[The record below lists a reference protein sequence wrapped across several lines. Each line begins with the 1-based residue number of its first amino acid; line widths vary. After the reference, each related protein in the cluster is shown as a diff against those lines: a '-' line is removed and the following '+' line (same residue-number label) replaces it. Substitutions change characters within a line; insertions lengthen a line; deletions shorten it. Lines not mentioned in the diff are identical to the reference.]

1 MQDIV
6 QDALDNAEQEARDMD
21 VELDDD
27 EFGDPRIVI
36 VGCGGA
42 GNNTINRLYN
52 IGVDG
57 ADTVA
62 INTDKQHLKMI
73 EADTKILVGKS
84 LTNGLGAGGDP
95 SMGERATEMAQG
107 TIKEVLGDADL
118 VFVTAGMGGGTGTG
132 AAPVVSEIA
141 KEQGAIV
148 VGMVSTPFNV
158 ERARTV
164 KAEEGLEKLREQADS
179 IIVLDNNRL
188 LDYVPNLPIGKAFSV
203 MDQIIA
209 ETVKGISETITQPSL
224 INLDYADMS
233 TIMNQGGV
241 AVMLVGETQDKN
253 KTDEVVKDAMNH
265 PLLDVD
271 YRGASGGLVH
281 ITGGPDLTLKEAEGI
296 ADNITERLEASA
308 NVIWG
313 ARIQEDYKGKV
324 RVMAIMTGVQSAQVL
339 GPTTQ
344 KQADKSRASIEGLD
358 EADFDA
364 SNNVEEIG
372 AAGNGGSAGS
382 SSRSGSGSGSGSRSR
397 SRSSSN
403 AGFGAQSDGGREEVE
418 RQNGVDVIR

>member
-6 QDALDNAEQEARDMD
+6 QDALENEEQEKKMQQD
-21 VELDDD
+21 VDGDN
-27 EFGDPRIVI
+27 FGDPRIVI
-36 VGCGGA
+36 VGAGGA
-42 GNNTINRLYN
+42 GNNTVNRLYN

-57 ADTVA
+57 AETIA

-107 TIKEVLGDADL
+107 TIKEVLGEADL

-132 AAPVVSEIA
+132 AAPVVSKIA

-164 KAEEGLEKLREQADS
+164 KAEEGLENLREEADS

-224 INLDYADMS
+224 INLDYADMTS
-233 TIMNQGGV
+233 IMNQGGV

-253 KTDEVVKDAMNH
+253 KTREVVNDAMNH

-296 ADNITERLEASA
+296 ANNITERLEASA

-313 ARIQEDYKGKV
+313 ARIQENYKGKV

-339 GPTTQ
+339 GPSTQ
-344 KQADKSRASIEGLD
+344 KQADKSRQAIDGVDGVGGQEP
-358 EADFDA
+358 EFDA
-364 SNNVEEIG
+364 SQNV
-372 AAGNGGSAGS
+372 GGDGDFGGTS
-382 SSRSGSGSGSGSRSR
+382 
-397 SRSSSN
+397 
-403 AGFGAQSDGGREEVE
+403 GAQSDGGRSEVE
-418 RQNGVDVIR
+418 QNNGLDVIR

>member
-6 QDALDNAEQEARDMD
+6 KEALERDEAEQKQMD
-21 VELDDD
+21 EQEGDG
-27 EFGDPRIVI
+27 FGDPRIVI

-42 GNNTINRLYN
+42 GNNTVNRLYN

-62 INTDKQHLKMI
+62 INTDKQHLQMI

-95 SMGERATEMAQG
+95 EMGKRATEMAQG
-107 TIKEVLGDADL
+107 TIEEVLGDADL

-132 AAPVVSEIA
+132 AAPVVSNIA
-141 KEQGAIV
+141 KDQGAIV

-164 KAEEGLEKLREQADS
+164 KAEKGLETLRSEADS

-224 INLDYADMS
+224 INLDYADM
-233 TIMNQGGV
+233 TAIMNQGGV

-253 KTDEVVKDAMNH
+253 KTEEVVKDAMNH

-271 YRGASGGLVH
+271 YRGATGGLVH
-281 ITGGPDLTLKEAEGI
+281 ITGGPDLALKEAEGI
-296 ADNITERLEASA
+296 AQNITERLDASA

-313 ARIQEDYKGKV
+313 ARIEEEYKGKV
-324 RVMAIMTGVQSAQVL
+324 RVMAIMTGVKSAQVL

-344 KQADKSRASIEGLD
+344 KQADKSRQALD
-358 EADFDA
+358 DVDDSTFDA
-364 SNNVEEIG
+364 SENVDTEFG
-372 AAGNGGSAGS
+372 DSGGMGGGSGHGGAGGN
-382 SSRSGSGSGSGSRSR
+382 SGGEPDYGHT
-397 SRSSSN
+397 
-403 AGFGAQSDGGREEVE
+403 DGGRDNLEKN
-418 RQNGVDVIR
+418 NGLDVIRPD

>member
-6 QDALDNAEQEARDMD
+6 QDALDNAEEETRSLEDADG
-21 VELDDD
+21 

-42 GNNTINRLYN
+42 GNNTVNRLYN

-57 ADTVA
+57 AETVA
-62 INTDKQHLKMI
+62 INTDKQHLQMV

-132 AAPVVSEIA
+132 AAPVVSSIA

-148 VGMVSTPFNV
+148 VAMVSTPFNV

-164 KAEEGLEKLREQADS
+164 KAEEGLEKLRDEADS

-224 INLDYADMS
+224 INLDYADM
-233 TIMNQGGV
+233 TAIMNQGGV

-253 KTDEVVKDAMNH
+253 KTDEVVRDAMSH

-271 YRGASGGLVH
+271 YRGASGALVH
-281 ITGGPDLTLKEAEGI
+281 ITGGPDLSLSEAEGI
-296 ADNITERLEASA
+296 ADNITERLDASA

-313 ARIQEDYKGKV
+313 ARIREEYKGKV

-344 KQADKSRASIEGLD
+344 KQAEASRAQMEDSD
-358 EADFDA
+358 VSFDA
-364 SNNVEEIG
+364 ADNVKDGGGTG
-372 AAGNGGSAGS
+372 AT
-382 SSRSGSGSGSGSRSR
+382 
-397 SRSSSN
+397 
-403 AGFGAQSDGGREEVE
+403 SDGGHAPREKN
-418 RQNGVDVIR
+418 NGIDVLR

>member
-6 QDALDNAEQEARDMD
+6 NEALERDEQEQQQMED
-21 VELDDD
+21 VDG
-27 EFGDPRIVI
+27 FGDPRIVI
-36 VGCGGA
+36 VGAGGA
-42 GNNTINRLYN
+42 GNNTVNRLYN

-57 ADTVA
+57 AETIA
-62 INTDKQHLKMI
+62 INTDKQHLKMV

-107 TIKEVLGDADL
+107 TIKEVLGGADL

-132 AAPVVSEIA
+132 AAPVISKIA

-148 VGMVSTPFNV
+148 IGMVSTPFNV

-164 KAEEGLEKLREQADS
+164 KAEEGLERLREEADS

-224 INLDYADMS
+224 INLDYADMTS
-233 TIMNQGGV
+233 IMNQGGV

-253 KTDEVVKDAMNH
+253 KTEEVVKDAMNH

-271 YRGASGGLVH
+271 YRGAGGGLVH

-296 ADNITERLEASA
+296 AQNITDRLEASA

-313 ARIQEDYKGKV
+313 ARIQEAYKGKV

-344 KQADKSRASIEGLD
+344 KQANKSRKAIEGVD
-358 EADFDA
+358 DDSFDA
-364 SNNVEEIG
+364 ASNFQ
-372 AAGNGGSAGS
+372 GNQ
-382 SSRSGSGSGSGSRSR
+382 
-397 SRSSSN
+397 N
-403 AGFGAQSDGGREEVE
+403 FGETDGGRQHVE
-418 RQNGVDVIR
+418 QNNGLDVIRTD

>member
-6 QDALDNAEQEARDMD
+6 QDALDNAEAEQREMD
-21 VELDDD
+21 ASVDGD

-42 GNNTINRLYN
+42 GNNTVNRLYN
-52 IGVDG
+52 IGVEG
-57 ADTVA
+57 ADTIA

-132 AAPVVSEIA
+132 AAPVVSKIA

-164 KAEEGLEKLREQADS
+164 KAEEGLEKLREEADS

-224 INLDYADMS
+224 INLDYADM
-233 TIMNQGGV
+233 TAIMNQGGV

-253 KTDEVVKDAMNH
+253 KTNEVVKDAMNH

-296 ADNITERLEASA
+296 ADNITERLDASA

-313 ARIQEDYKGKV
+313 ARIQENYKGKV

-339 GPTTQ
+339 GPSTQ
-344 KQADKSRASIEGLD
+344 KQADKSRKEIQNVDTSTERASED
-358 EADFDA
+358 TTADSFG
-364 SNNVEEIG
+364 G
-372 AAGNGGSAGS
+372 AH
-382 SSRSGSGSGSGSRSR
+382 
-397 SRSSSN
+397 
-403 AGFGAQSDGGREEVE
+403 SDGGQDEVE
-418 RQNGVDVIR
+418 TENGLDVIR

>member
-1 MQDIV
+1 MQDLV
-6 QDALDNAEQEARDMD
+6 NDALEHAEAEERKAAN
-21 VELDDD
+21 VENID
-27 EFGDPRIVI
+27 EFGDPRIVV

-42 GNNTINRLYN
+42 GNNTVNRLYN
-52 IGVDG
+52 IGVEG

-62 INTDKQHLKMI
+62 INTDKQHLQMI
-73 EADTKILVGKS
+73 EADTKVLVGKS
-84 LTNGLGAGGDP
+84 LTQGLGAGGDP
-95 SMGERATEMAQG
+95 AMGERATEMARG
-107 TIKEVLGDADL
+107 TIKEVLSGADL

-132 AAPVVSEIA
+132 AAPVISKLA
-141 KEQGAIV
+141 KELGAIV

-164 KAEEGLEKLREQADS
+164 KAEEGLEQLRNEADS

-224 INLDYADMS
+224 INLDYADM
-233 TIMNQGGV
+233 TAIMGQGGV

-253 KTDEVVKDAMNH
+253 KTEEVVRDAMSH

-271 YRGASGGLVH
+271 YRGATGGLVH

-296 ADNITERLEASA
+296 AQRITERLEADA

-313 ARIQEDYKGKV
+313 ARIQQEYKGKV
-324 RVMAIMTGVQSAQVL
+324 RVMAIMTGVQSAQIL

-344 KQADKSRASIEGLD
+344 KQADASRRAALD
-358 EADFDA
+358 RVDTDA
-364 SNNVEEIG
+364 ET
-372 AAGNGGSAGS
+372 AYGS
-382 SSRSGSGSGSGSRSR
+382 
-397 SRSSSN
+397 
-403 AGFGAQSDGGREEVE
+403 AQSDGGQDSIEKN
-418 RQNGVDVIR
+418 NGLDVIR

>member
-6 QDALDNAEQEARDMD
+6 NSALENAEKEKRDAAG
-21 VELDDD
+21 DDGED
-27 EFGDPRIVI
+27 FGDPRIVI
-36 VGCGGA
+36 IGAGGA
-42 GNNTINRLYN
+42 GNNTVNRLYN

-57 ADTVA
+57 AETIA
-62 INTDKQHLKMI
+62 INTDKQHLKMV

-107 TIKEVLGDADL
+107 TIKEVIGDADL

-132 AAPVVSEIA
+132 AAPVCAKIA

-164 KAEEGLEKLREQADS
+164 KAEEGLEKLRNEADS

-224 INLDYADMS
+224 INLDYADMTS
-233 TIMNQGGV
+233 IMNQGGV

-253 KTDEVVKDAMNH
+253 KTEEVVKDAMNH

-296 ADNITERLEASA
+296 AQNITERLEASA

-313 ARIQEDYKGKV
+313 ARIQEEYKGKV
-324 RVMAIMTGVQSAQVL
+324 RVMAIMTGVQSAQIL
-339 GPTTQ
+339 GPTAQ
-344 KQADKSRASIEGLD
+344 KQADASRAAIEGD
-358 EADFDA
+358 VAGSESSESF
-364 SNNVEEIG
+364 S
-372 AAGNGGSAGS
+372 GNGGTDYGY
-382 SSRSGSGSGSGSRSR
+382 GET
-397 SRSSSN
+397 
-403 AGFGAQSDGGREEVE
+403 DGGRSEVE
-418 RQNGVDVIR
+418 QNNGLDVIR

>member
-6 QDALDNAEQEARDMD
+6 NEALERDEQEQKQMADAD
-21 VELDDD
+21 G
-27 EFGDPRIVI
+27 FGDPRIVI
-36 VGCGGA
+36 VGAGGA
-42 GNNTINRLYN
+42 GNNTVNRLYN

-57 ADTVA
+57 AETIA
-62 INTDKQHLKMI
+62 INTDKQHLQMI

-132 AAPVVSEIA
+132 AAPVVSKIA

-164 KAEEGLEKLREQADS
+164 KAEEGLERLREEADS

-224 INLDYADMS
+224 INLDYADM
-233 TIMNQGGV
+233 TAIMNKGGV

-253 KTDEVVKDAMNH
+253 KTEEVVKDAMNH

-281 ITGGPDLTLKEAEGI
+281 ITGGPDLTLQEAEGI
-296 ADNITERLEASA
+296 AQNITDRLEADA

-313 ARIQEDYKGKV
+313 ARIQEEYKGKV

-344 KQADKSRASIEGLD
+344 KQADKSRQAIQGVED
-358 EADFDA
+358 EEFDA
-364 SNNVEEIG
+364 
-372 AAGNGGSAGS
+372 AANFQQ
-382 SSRSGSGSGSGSRSR
+382 
-397 SRSSSN
+397 N
-403 AGFGAQSDGGREEVE
+403 QEFGETDGGREDIDQ
-418 RQNGVDVIR
+418 QNGLDVIRTD

>member
-1 MQDIV
+1 MQGFV
-6 QDALDNAEQEARDMD
+6 QEAIENEEAEQRS
-21 VELDDD
+21 DDD
-27 EFGDPRIVI
+27 DAEQFGDPRIVV

-42 GNNTINRLYN
+42 GNNTVNRLYN
-52 IGVDG
+52 IGVEG
-57 ADTVA
+57 AETVA

-107 TIKEVLGDADL
+107 TIKEVLGEADL

-132 AAPVVSEIA
+132 ASPVVAKIA

-164 KAEEGLEKLREQADS
+164 KAEEGLEKLRSEADS

-233 TIMNQGGV
+233 TIMNSGGV

-253 KTDEVVKDAMNH
+253 KTREVVSDAMSH

-296 ADNITERLEASA
+296 ANNLTERLEASA

-313 ARIQEDYKGKV
+313 ARIQDEYKGKV

-344 KQADKSRASIEGLD
+344 KQADRSRASIEGGQAEVD
-358 EADFDA
+358 Q
-364 SNNVEEIG
+364 V
-372 AAGNGGSAGS
+372 GGSAARPKSDDS
-382 SSRSGSGSGSGSRSR
+382 SSSSA
-397 SRSSSN
+397 SSSS
-403 AGFGAQSDGGREEVE
+403 GFSDGGRDPLE
-418 RQNGVDVIR
+418 QHNGVDVIR

>member
-6 QDALDNAEQEARDMD
+6 QEALQRDEEEQQKMQD
-21 VELDDD
+21 VDTDGD
-27 EFGDPRIVI
+27 GFGEPRIVI

-42 GNNTINRLYN
+42 GNNTVNRLYN

-57 ADTVA
+57 ADTIAV
-62 INTDKQHLKMI
+62 NTDKQHLQMI

-95 SMGERATEMAQG
+95 EMGKRATEMAQG
-107 TIKEVLGDADL
+107 TIEEVLGDADL

-132 AAPVVSEIA
+132 AAPVVSKIA
-141 KEQGAIV
+141 KDQGAIV

-164 KAEEGLEKLREQADS
+164 KAEEGLESLRSEADS

-224 INLDYADMS
+224 INLDYADM
-233 TIMNQGGV
+233 TAIMNQGGV

-253 KTDEVVKDAMNH
+253 KTEEVVKDAMNH

-271 YRGASGGLVH
+271 YRGATGGLVH
-281 ITGGPDLTLKEAEGI
+281 ITGGPDLALKEAEGI
-296 ADNITERLEASA
+296 AQNITERLDASA

-313 ARIQEDYKGKV
+313 ARIQDDYKGKV
-324 RVMAIMTGVQSAQVL
+324 RVMAIMTGVKSAQVL

-344 KQADKSRASIEGLD
+344 KQADKSRQALSDVD
-358 EADFDA
+358 ETSFDA
-364 SNNVEEIG
+364 SQNLEDEF
-372 AAGNGGSAGS
+372 AADQSSRGGS
-382 SSRSGSGSGSGSRSR
+382 SGYGHT
-397 SRSSSN
+397 
-403 AGFGAQSDGGREEVE
+403 DGGRDNLEKN
-418 RQNGVDVIR
+418 NGLDVIRPD

>member
-1 MQDIV
+1 MQDLV
-6 QDALDNAEQEARDMD
+6 KSALENDEKEKEKQENAGAEG
-21 VELDDD
+21 
-27 EFGDPRIVI
+27 FGDPRIVI
-36 VGCGGA
+36 VGAGGA
-42 GNNTINRLYN
+42 GNNTVNRLYN

-57 ADTVA
+57 AETVA
-62 INTDKQHLKMI
+62 INTDRQHLEMI

-107 TIKEVLGDADL
+107 TIKEVLGEADL

-132 AAPVVSEIA
+132 AAPVVSKIA

-164 KAEEGLEKLREQADS
+164 KAEEGLEKLRNEADS

-233 TIMNQGGV
+233 AIMNKGGV

-253 KTDEVVKDAMNH
+253 KTEEVVKDAMNH

-296 ADNITERLEASA
+296 AQNITDRLEADA

-313 ARIQEDYKGKV
+313 ARIQEEYKGKV
-324 RVMAIMTGVQSAQVL
+324 RVMAIMTGVQSAQIL

-344 KQADKSRASIEGLD
+344 KQANKSKQAMDAESEDFDGQ
-358 EADFDA
+358 FDA
-364 SNNVEEIG
+364 SENVNNG
-372 AAGNGGSAGS
+372 AANA
-382 SSRSGSGSGSGSRSR
+382 SGARGDGW
-397 SRSSSN
+397 
-403 AGFGAQSDGGREEVE
+403 ADGGQDESSE
-418 RQNGVDVIR
+418 QKNGLDVIRTN

>member
-6 QDALDNAEQEARDMD
+6 NEALQRDEEEQKQMADAEG
-21 VELDDD
+21 
-27 EFGDPRIVI
+27 FGDPRIVI
-36 VGCGGA
+36 VGAGGA
-42 GNNTINRLYN
+42 GNNTVNRLYN

-57 ADTVA
+57 AETIA
-62 INTDKQHLKMI
+62 INTDRQHLQMI

-84 LTNGLGAGGDP
+84 LTSGLGAGGDP
-95 SMGERATEMAQG
+95 NIGERATEMAQG
-107 TIKEVLGDADL
+107 TLKDVLDDADL

-132 AAPVVSEIA
+132 AAPVISKIA
-141 KEQGAIV
+141 KDQGAIV

-164 KAEEGLEKLREQADS
+164 KAEEGLERLREEADS

-224 INLDYADMS
+224 INLDYADMMS
-233 TIMNQGGV
+233 IMNQGGV

-253 KTDEVVKDAMNH
+253 KTEEVVKDAMNH

-281 ITGGPDLTLKEAEGI
+281 ITGGPDLTLQESEGI
-296 ADNITERLEASA
+296 AQSITDRLDASA

-313 ARIQEDYKGKV
+313 ARIQDEYKGKV

-339 GPTTQ
+339 GPTAQ
-344 KQADKSRASIEGLD
+344 KQADKSRQAIDGETFDAADNVQGD
-358 EADFDA
+358 ADF
-364 SNNVEEIG
+364 STP
-372 AAGNGGSAGS
+372 
-382 SSRSGSGSGSGSRSR
+382 
-397 SRSSSN
+397 
-403 AGFGAQSDGGREEVE
+403 DGGRDDVQTDE
-418 RQNGVDVIR
+418 GHGLDVIRTE

>member
-1 MQDIV
+1 MKDIV
-6 QDALDNAEQEARDMD
+6 QEALERDEQEKEQMEVDADG
-21 VELDDD
+21 EG
-27 EFGDPRIVI
+27 FGDPRIVI

-42 GNNTINRLYN
+42 GNNTVNRLYN

-57 ADTVA
+57 ADTIA
-62 INTDKQHLKMI
+62 LNTDKQHLQMI

-95 SMGERATEMAQG
+95 EMGKRATEMAQG
-107 TIKEVLGDADL
+107 TIEEVLGDADL

-132 AAPVVSEIA
+132 AAPVVSQIA
-141 KEQGAIV
+141 KDQGAIV

-164 KAEEGLEKLREQADS
+164 KAEEGLETLRSEADS

-224 INLDYADMS
+224 INLDYADM
-233 TIMNQGGV
+233 TAIMNQGGV

-253 KTDEVVKDAMNH
+253 KTEEVVKDAMNH

-271 YRGASGGLVH
+271 YRGATGGLVH
-281 ITGGPDLTLKEAEGI
+281 ITGGPDLALKEAEGI
-296 ADNITERLEASA
+296 AQNITERLDASA

-313 ARIQEDYKGKV
+313 ARIQDNYKGKV
-324 RVMAIMTGVQSAQVL
+324 RVMAIMTGVKSAQVL

-344 KQADKSRASIEGLD
+344 KQADRSRQALSDVD
-358 EADFDA
+358 ESSFDA
-364 SNNVEEIG
+364 SQNVEDFPADQSSG
-372 AAGNGGSAGS
+372 AGYGHT
-382 SSRSGSGSGSGSRSR
+382 
-397 SRSSSN
+397 
-403 AGFGAQSDGGREEVE
+403 DGGRENLEK
-418 RQNGVDVIR
+418 QNGVDVIRPN

>member
-1 MQDIV
+1 MQDLV
-6 QDALDNAEQEARDMD
+6 NSALENAEQEKRDLED
-21 VELDDD
+21 AEGDAS
-27 EFGDPRIVI
+27 EFGDPRIAI
-36 VGCGGA
+36 IGCGGA
-42 GNNTINRLYN
+42 GNNTVNRLYN

-57 ADTVA
+57 ADTIA
-62 INTDKQHLKMI
+62 INTDKQHLQMI

-84 LTNGLGAGGDP
+84 LTQGLGAGGDP

-132 AAPVVSEIA
+132 AAPVVSKIA

-164 KAEEGLEKLREQADS
+164 KAEEGLEKLRGEADS

-224 INLDYADMS
+224 INLDYADMTS
-233 TIMNQGGV
+233 IMGQGGV

-253 KTDEVVKDAMNH
+253 KTEEVVKDAMNH

-271 YRGASGGLVH
+271 YRGATGGLVH

-296 ADNITERLEASA
+296 AQNITERLEANA

-313 ARIQEDYKGKV
+313 ARIQDEYKGKV
-324 RVMAIMTGVQSAQVL
+324 RVMAIMTGVQSAQIL

-344 KQADKSRASIEGLD
+344 KQADASRQAIDSADGETEGMT
-358 EADFDA
+358 E
-364 SNNVEEIG
+364 VHG
-372 AAGNGGSAGS
+372 ATS
-382 SSRSGSGSGSGSRSR
+382 SSS
-397 SRSSSN
+397 
-403 AGFGAQSDGGREEVE
+403 FGQTDGGRSEVE
-418 RQNGVDVIR
+418 QNNGLDVIR